1 MDVVLQNITKRY
13 GDKTVYSGLNLTL
26 KEGEVTALLG
36 PSGCGKTTL
45 LNILG
50 GLTPCEG
57 KVTAPV
63 EVSYL
68 FQSDRLLPNL
78 KVLDNLL
85 YVLGDRP
92 HAREQA
98 LRVLSLVEM
107 EGEADRYPRELS
119 GGMAQRVAM
128 ARAFCFPSEL
138 LLMDEPFR
146 NLDFALKLRLMRVF
160 ETLRTEMPRTCLF
173 VTHDLEE
180 ALMLGDRVLIMRE
193 GKLIADA
200 RLQEPKPRTFG
211 QPMSE
216 REALFSALCGERI

>member
-1 MDVVLQNITKRY
+1 MDVVLRNITKRY
-13 GDKTVYSGLNLTL
+13 GDKTVYQGFDLTL

-50 GLTPCEG
+50 GLTPFEG
-57 KVTAPV
+57 EAEVPA

-68 FQSDRLLPNL
+68 FQRDRLLPNL

-85 YVLGDRP
+85 YVLGGRP
-92 HAREQA
+92 DARERA
-98 LRVLSLVEM
+98 LKTLSLVEM

-146 NLDFALKLRLMRVF
+146 NLDFALKLRLMQVF
-160 ETLRTEMPRTCLF
+160 ESLRAEMPRTCLF

-180 ALMLGDRVLIMRE
+180 ALTLGDRVLILKA
-193 GKLIADA
+193 GKLAADV
-200 RLQEPKPRTFG
+200 RLSESKPRAFG
-211 QPMSE
+211 QPMAE
-216 REALFSALCGERI
+216 REALFSALCT